1 MHQENSRSDTDCYS
15 GALHRRRRRTNSA
28 NEVTVRQHWF
38 LVLIRLVC
46 GGPSPTPFLGLIA
59 VDSARLERRLI
70 CEQLGVEEL
79 LRDGARWFDRRAA
92 RLLPV
97 RWRVRFARPGARLS
111 LVLGRAR
118 ALEIGKAHVLHL
130 PQCRWYIIACRPHR
144 WCRSGLFGALTRQLR
159 FDVPCHARQR
169 TPSSA
174 EALWPNAPLLRA
186 L

>member
-1 MHQENSRSDTDCYS
+1 
-15 GALHRRRRRTNSA
+15 
-28 NEVTVRQHWF
+28 
-38 LVLIRLVC
+38 
-46 GGPSPTPFLGLIA
+46 
-59 VDSARLERRLI
+59 
-70 CEQLGVEEL
+70 
-79 LRDGARWFDRRAA
+79 
-92 RLLPV
+92 
-97 RWRVRFARPGARLS
+97 

-174 EALWPNAPLLRA
+174 EALWPKAPLLRA
-186 L
+186 HQSCTHARAHTAIFEFVVPLFSRTSFALTASRFACIDKRVCCAESTRSRRLCSTRPQSLGHTSLSQRGRRRMRRAGRAVVRKRSFGTGRRPPPE